1 MDRGADRSGGRS
13 GDDSRRSAAGTSNG
27 AAGSRRAVIER
38 QILDAA
44 AQVFAEAGFEAAR
57 TASVAERAGLPKA
70 NVLYY
75 FGTKAAL
82 YERVLARVLDRW
94 VGQMDVFQADADPA
108 EALRTYVRA
117 KVELSRQHPI
127 DSRVFANEV
136 LHGAPF
142 LRPSL
147 KTRLKQRVDEIAEVF
162 AAWRA
167 AGKIGD
173 VDPRHLLFTLWAAT
187 QTYADFDA
195 QIVAVLGGRRVT
207 KQTFDEAADHLEGLV
222 LRGCGLPP
230 GSS

>member
-1 MDRGADRSGGRS
+1 MDGHGLAPTRPDPGG
-13 GDDSRRSAAGTSNG
+13 GKAAAG
-27 AAGSRRAVIER
+27 ARRAAIE
-38 QILDAA
+38 QEILDAA
-44 AQVFAEAGFEAAR
+44 ARVFAEAGFDAAR
-57 TASVAERAGLPKA
+57 MASVADQAGLPKA

-94 VGQMDVFQADADPA
+94 LAQMDVFQADADPA
-108 EALRTYVRA
+108 TALRTYVRA
-117 KVELSRQHPI
+117 KVELSRQHPVG
-127 DSRVFANEV
+127 SRVFANEV

-142 LRPSL
+142 LGPSL
-147 KTRLKQRVDEIAEVF
+147 KTRLKDRVDEIADVF
-162 AAWRA
+162 AAWRL

-207 KQTFDEAADHLEGLV
+207 RKTFDDAADHLERMALC
-222 LRGCGLPP
+222 GCGLAP
-230 GSS
+230 

>member
-1 MDRGADRSGGRS
+1 MADGGNGGGR
-13 GDDSRRSAAGTSNG
+13 RAA
-27 AAGSRRAVIER
+27 IEKR
-38 QILDAA
+38 ILDAA
-44 AQVFAEAGFEAAR
+44 ARVFAEAGFDAAR
-57 TASVAERAGLPKA
+57 MASVAERARLPKA

-94 VGQMDVFQADADPA
+94 LAQMDVFQSDADPA

-117 KVELSRQHPI
+117 KVELSRLHPVG
-127 DSRVFANEV
+127 SRVFANEV

-142 LRPSL
+142 LKGAL
-147 KTRLKQRVDEIAEVF
+147 KTRLKDRVDEIADVF

-207 KQTFDEAADHLEGLV
+207 QRTFEDAADHLEGMV
-222 LRGCGLPP
+222 LRGCGL
-230 GSS
+230 GD